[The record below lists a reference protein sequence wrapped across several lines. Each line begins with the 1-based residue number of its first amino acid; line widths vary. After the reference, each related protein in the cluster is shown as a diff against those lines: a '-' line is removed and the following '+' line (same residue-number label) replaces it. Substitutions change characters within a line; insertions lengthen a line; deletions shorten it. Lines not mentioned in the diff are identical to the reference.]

1 MKVKLFLE
9 KYIPK
14 EWRFYIILYLVF
26 FAVHLVLPLNW
37 GDDKIFLSK
46 SADAGL
52 LEFLQGSARP
62 FTDGLTYIFSRF
74 HFLWRIFNPLVLT
87 VLVAVIPQI
96 LPSPNIHKALPLL
109 AVYPTMCMVDAGF
122 VATTVNYLWPVTFGI
137 ISLLPLKNFLYGKRT
152 KWYYRFLILPLMLY
166 ATNMQQ
172 IAVVMLV
179 ALLAGNVY
187 LLSRRTVNI
196 YLVFQN
202 LVVAGMT
209 AYSYYINTVGENNRM
224 VRETGRYFPEFLSLN
239 IFEKLELGFSSTF
252 YGLTSQIYFPLAMSL
267 AFMIFLCVMSFKEN
281 TKLKLLSLL
290 PPAVS
295 VALCFVSPYI
305 FGELKNYKMEKA
317 VYSFEPVADI
327 IFVIIGVCLLV
338 AIFSLVKSKGNQI
351 YCACVLILGLGSRML
366 MGFSP
371 TVWASGCR
379 TFCIMLISL
388 ILITL
393 VIVEERNKN
402 EAAVYMPS

>member
-1 MKVKLFLE
+1 MKTFIE
-9 KYIPK
+9 KHIPK
-14 EWRFYIILYLVF
+14 EYRFYIILYLIF
-26 FAVHLVLPLNW
+26 LAVHLILPLNW

-46 SADAGL
+46 SADAGIFD
-52 LEFLQGSARP
+52 FLQGSARP

-74 HFLWRIFNPLVLT
+74 HFLWRVLNPVVLT
-87 VLVAVIPQI
+87 VLVWVIPKI
-96 LPSPNIHKALPLL
+96 LPSDNIHRALPLL

-137 ISLLPLKNFLYGKRT
+137 ISLLPLKNFLYGKKT
-152 KWYYRFLILPLMLY
+152 KLLARLLILPLMLY

-172 IAVVMLV
+172 MAVVMLV
-179 ALLAGNVY
+179 ALSVGNIY
-187 LLSRRTVNI
+187 LLSKRTVNL

-202 LVVAGMT
+202 LIVTGMT
-209 AYSYYINTVGENNRM
+209 VYSYYINTVGENNRM

-252 YGLTSQIYFPLAMSL
+252 YGLTSQIYFTLAGSL
-267 AFMIFLCVMSFKEN
+267 AFMIFLCVMSFKQG

-290 PPAVS
+290 PPVS
-295 VALCFVSPYI
+295 SVVLCFVSPYI
-305 FGELKNYKMEKA
+305 FGELKNYKMQKA

-327 IFVIIGVCLLV
+327 IFIMIGICVVIS
-338 AIFSLVKSKGNQI
+338 IFSLMKSNGNKI
-351 YCACVLILGLGSRML
+351 YCACILILGLGSRVM
-366 MGFSP
+366 MGLSP

-379 TFCIMLISL
+379 TFCIMLISF

-393 VIVEERNKN
+393 VIVEEKNKN
-402 EAAVYMPS
+402 ETSVYMPS

>member
-1 MKVKLFLE
+1 MKAFIE

-14 EWRFYIILYLVF
+14 EYRFYIILYLVF
-26 FAVHLVLPLNW
+26 LAVHLVLPLNW

-52 LEFLQGSARP
+52 FDFLQGSARP

-74 HFLWRIFNPLVLT
+74 HFLWRILNPAVLT
-87 VLVAVIPQI
+87 VLVWVIPKI
-96 LPSPNIHKALPLL
+96 LPSDNVHKALPIL

-137 ISLLPLKNFLYGKRT
+137 ISLLPLKNLIYGKRT
-152 KWYYRFLILPLMLY
+152 KLSVRLLVLPLMLY

-172 IAVVMLV
+172 MAVVMLV

-187 LLSRRTVNI
+187 LLSKRTVNF
-196 YLVFQN
+196 YLIFQN
-202 LVVAGMT
+202 IIVAGMT

-252 YGLTSQIYFPLAMSL
+252 YGLTSQIYFTLAGSL
-267 AFMIFLCVMSFKEN
+267 AFMIFLCVMSFKQS
-281 TKLKLLSLL
+281 TKLRLLSLL
-290 PPAVS
+290 PPALSGV
-295 VALCFVSPYI
+295 LCFISPYI
-305 FGELKNYKMEKA
+305 FGELKNYKMQKA

-327 IFVIIGVCLLV
+327 IFIIIGVLV
-338 AIFSLVKSKGNQI
+338 VISILSLVKSNGNKI
-351 YCACVLILGLGSRML
+351 YCMSVLVLGLGSRMM

-379 TFCIMLISL
+379 TFCIMLISF

-393 VIVEERNKN
+393 VIVEEKNRN
-402 EAAVYMPS
+402 ETSVYMPS

>member
-1 MKVKLFLE
+1 MKTFIE
-9 KYIPK
+9 KHIPK
-14 EWRFYIILYLVF
+14 EYRFYIILYLIF
-26 FAVHLVLPLNW
+26 LAVHLILPLNW

-46 SADAGL
+46 SADAGIFD
-52 LEFLQGSARP
+52 FLQGSARP

-74 HFLWRIFNPLVLT
+74 HFLWRVLNPVVLT
-87 VLVAVIPQI
+87 VLVWVIPKI
-96 LPSPNIHKALPLL
+96 LPSDNIHRALPLL

-137 ISLLPLKNFLYGKRT
+137 ISLLPLKNFLYGKKT
-152 KWYYRFLILPLMLY
+152 KLLARLLILPLMLY

-172 IAVVMLV
+172 MAVVMLV
-179 ALLAGNVY
+179 ALSVGNIY
-187 LLSRRTVNI
+187 LLSKRTVNL

-202 LVVAGMT
+202 LIVTGMT
-209 AYSYYINTVGENNRM
+209 VYSYYINTVGENNRM

-252 YGLTSQIYFPLAMSL
+252 YGLTSQIYFTLAGSL
-267 AFMIFLCVMSFKEN
+267 AFMIFLCVMSFKQG

-290 PPAVS
+290 PPVS
-295 VALCFVSPYI
+295 SVVLCFVSPYI
-305 FGELKNYKMEKA
+305 FGELKNYKMQKA

-327 IFVIIGVCLLV
+327 IFIMIGICVVIS
-338 AIFSLVKSKGNQI
+338 IFSLMKSNGNKI
-351 YCACVLILGLGSRML
+351 YCACILILGLGSRVM
-366 MGFSP
+366 MGLSP

-379 TFCIMLISL
+379 TFCIMLISF

-393 VIVEERNKN
+393 VIVEEKNKN
-402 EAAVYMPS
+402 ETSVYIPS